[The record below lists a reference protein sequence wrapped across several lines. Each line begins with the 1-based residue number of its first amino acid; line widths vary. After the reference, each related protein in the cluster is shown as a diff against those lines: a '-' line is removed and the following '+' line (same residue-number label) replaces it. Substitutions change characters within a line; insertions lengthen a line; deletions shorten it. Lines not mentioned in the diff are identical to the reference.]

1 MTKNKPS
8 YGKGKTPGHFC
19 VIPQR
24 AVIDPRFKKHSSVF
38 RVLCAIGNYT
48 SRQGVAW
55 PNQRTL
61 ARDLSITQSTV
72 SRHIKKLIEFGY
84 IRYARKHPGLKGLK
98 YFMVFDPSITEDDA
112 KAIATEKDRSFTEKP
127 EIPKG
132 PKGIV
137 HKDIHR
143 VNKSITKN
151 NSNMGSS
158 AYKDIHSDASVTTKQ
173 NNIYSYKAKMLC
185 NEFVR
190 ITEQIFGTLVQ
201 YNIDEMKLV
210 QEWLQQGL
218 NEQYAVK
225 RIKEILEWRKANRYD
240 CPKRIVFY
248 KDILMRKPKPR
259 NNKEIV
265 EAIIKKTTRSLK
277 IK

>member
-1 MTKNKPS
+1 M
-8 YGKGKTPGHFC
+8 
-19 VIPQR
+19 
-24 AVIDPRFKKHSSVF
+24 
-38 RVLCAIGNYT
+38 LCAIGNYT

-61 ARDLSITQSTV
+61 ARDLSITQPTI

-112 KAIATEKDRSFTEKP
+112 KAMATEKDRSFTEKP
-127 EIPKG
+127 DIFKG

-158 AYKDIHSDASVTTKQ
+158 AYKDIHSDVSVTQQQ

-210 QEWLQQGL
+210 EEWLQQGL

-259 NNKEIV
+259 NNKELV
-265 EAIIKKTTRSLK
+265 EAILKKTTRSLK

>member
-72 SRHIKKLIEFGY
+72 SRHIKKLIQFGY
-84 IRYARKHPGLKGLK
+84 IKFARKHPGLKGLK

-127 EIPKG
+127 DIFKG

-158 AYKDIHSDASVTTKQ
+158 AYKDIHSDASVTHQQ

-201 YNIDEMKLV
+201 YNIEEMKMV
-210 QEWLQQGL
+210 EKWLQEGL
-218 NEQYAVK
+218 KEEYATK

-248 KDILMRKPKPR
+248 KDVFIRKPKPK
-259 NNKEIV
+259 NNKELV
-265 EAIIKKTTRSLK
+265 EAILKKTTRSLK

>member
-61 ARDLSITQSTV
+61 ARDLSITQPTI

-112 KAIATEKDRSFTEKP
+112 KAMATEKDRSFTEKP
-127 EIPKG
+127 DIFKG
-132 PKGIV
+132 PKV
-137 HKDIHR
+137 DEQ
-143 VNKSITKN
+143 
-151 NSNMGSS
+151 
-158 AYKDIHSDASVTTKQ
+158 KDIHSDTSVTTKQ

-210 QEWLQQGL
+210 EEWFQQGL

-259 NNKEIV
+259 NNKEII
-265 EAIIKKTTRSLK
+265 EAILKKTTRSLK

>member
-1 MTKNKPS
+1 
-8 YGKGKTPGHFC
+8 
-19 VIPQR
+19 
-24 AVIDPRFKKHSSVF
+24 
-38 RVLCAIGNYT
+38 
-48 SRQGVAW
+48 
-55 PNQRTL
+55 
-61 ARDLSITQSTV
+61 
-72 SRHIKKLIEFGY
+72 
-84 IRYARKHPGLKGLK
+84 
-98 YFMVFDPSITEDDA
+98 MVFDPSITEDDA

-143 VNKSITKN
+143 MNKSKPYN
-151 NSNMGSS
+151 NSNMSS
-158 AYKDIHSDASVTTKQ
+158 NTYKDIHSDASVTTKL

-210 QEWLQQGL
+210 EEWLQQGL

-248 KDILMRKPKPR
+248 KDILMRKPKPK
-259 NNKEIV
+259 NNKEII
-265 EAIIKKTTRSLK
+265 EAILKKTTRSLK

>member
-61 ARDLSITQSTV
+61 ARDLSITQSTI

-151 NSNMGSS
+151 NSNMSS
-158 AYKDIHSDASVTTKQ
+158 DTYKDIHSDASVTTKQ

-185 NEFVR
+185 NEFV
-190 ITEQIFGTLVQ
+190 
-201 YNIDEMKLV
+201 
-210 QEWLQQGL
+210 
-218 NEQYAVK
+218 
-225 RIKEILEWRKANRYD
+225 
-240 CPKRIVFY
+240 
-248 KDILMRKPKPR
+248 
-259 NNKEIV
+259 
-265 EAIIKKTTRSLK
+265 
-277 IK
+277 

>member
-1 MTKNKPS
+1 
-8 YGKGKTPGHFC
+8 
-19 VIPQR
+19 
-24 AVIDPRFKKHSSVF
+24 
-38 RVLCAIGNYT
+38 
-48 SRQGVAW
+48 
-55 PNQRTL
+55 
-61 ARDLSITQSTV
+61 
-72 SRHIKKLIEFGY
+72 
-84 IRYARKHPGLKGLK
+84 
-98 YFMVFDPSITEDDA
+98 
-112 KAIATEKDRSFTEKP
+112 
-127 EIPKG
+127 
-132 PKGIV
+132 
-137 HKDIHR
+137 
-143 VNKSITKN
+143 
-151 NSNMGSS
+151 MGSS
-158 AYKDIHSDASVTTKQ
+158 AYKDIHSDVSVTQQQ

-259 NNKEIV
+259 NNKEII
-265 EAIIKKTTRSLK
+265 EAILKKTTRSLK

>member
-61 ARDLSITQSTV
+61 ARDLSITQPTI

-112 KAIATEKDRSFTEKP
+112 KAMATEKDRSFTEKP
-127 EIPKG
+127 DIFKG

-158 AYKDIHSDASVTTKQ
+158 AYKDIHSDVSVTQQQ

-210 QEWLQQGL
+210 EEWLQQGL

-240 CPKRIVFY
+240 CPKRISRGHFK
-248 KDILMRKPKPR
+248 KDNTQP
-259 NNKEIV
+259 
-265 EAIIKKTTRSLK
+265 
-277 IK
+277 